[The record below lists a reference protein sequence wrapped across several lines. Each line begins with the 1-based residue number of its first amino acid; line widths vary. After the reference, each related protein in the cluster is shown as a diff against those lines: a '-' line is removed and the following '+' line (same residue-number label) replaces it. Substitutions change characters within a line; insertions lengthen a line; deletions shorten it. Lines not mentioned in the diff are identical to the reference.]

1 MAKPM
6 IFYAGIY
13 NSAEDA
19 EPDYQAIEALHGLD
33 AIGSYDSA
41 IIVHDPDGGVKVT
54 ETKKPVKHGAWIGV
68 AAGAGAAVV
77 FPFLLREVGDWDE
90 AEQDAL
96 DSIARA
102 QQDAVV

>member
-6 IFYAGIY
+6 FFYAGVY
-13 NSAEDA
+13 DSSADA
-19 EPDYQAIEALHGLD
+19 ELDYEAIKALHGRG

-54 ETKKPVKHGAWIGV
+54 ETEKPVKHGAWIGV
-68 AAGAGAAVV
+68 AAGVGTSVV

-90 AEQDAL
+90 ADQDAL

-102 QQDAVV
+102 ERDAVV

>member
-13 NSAEDA
+13 NSAA
-19 EPDYQAIEALHGLD
+19 EAELDYQAIEGLHGPD
-33 AIGSYDSA
+33 AIGCYDSA

-54 ETKKPVKHGAWIGV
+54 ETEPPVKHGAWIGV
-68 AAGAGAAVV
+68 APGAGAAVV
-77 FPFLLREVGDWDE
+77 FPFLLREVGDWRE
-90 AEQDAL
+90 VERDAL

-102 QQDAVV
+102 EQDAVV